1 MAKDYLTDDE
11 VELEIER
18 IRSSEAYKLAMAEKQ
33 YKYKRRQIMYT
44 MRWYEKRGK
53 ELIAE
58 GKSVDD
64 FKESDEEE

>member
-18 IRSSEAYKLAMAEKQ
+18 IRSSEAYKLAMAEKK

-44 MRWYEKRGK
+44 MRWYEKRGN

-58 GKSVDD
+58 GKTIDD
-64 FKESDEEE
+64 FNESYEET